1 MARSRSPRAAAP
13 KRPPKP
19 RRPRA
24 TPAPDPAAP
33 ASRDPSK
40 ASAWALRLLAQARRR
55 GEGKAA
61 ALRSA
66 HPGEGPRQLGERLVK
81 TSAFRAG
88 LAGAVTGTLAL
99 VALPVG
105 LPAGVALTLLLEAE
119 LLFALLALYELP
131 SEGAQGR
138 LRLTALWA
146 GAGFADAAKSAGLK
160 AGAEVLGRALAG
172 SLPARIIA
180 RLNPALLRAI
190 LKRLGLGWL
199 PRAARLWP
207 ILGAPLVFALDR
219 AALRTLG
226 HAALLTLD
234 SVQRD
239 LRRAGRAG
247 AVNGK

>member
-1 MARSRSPRAAAP
+1 MARA
-13 KRPPKP
+13 RPPSP
-19 RRPRA
+19 
-24 TPAPDPAAP
+24 
-33 ASRDPSK
+33 
-40 ASAWALRLLAQARRR
+40 WIERLLTRARQR
-55 GEGKAA
+55 GERKAA
-61 ALRSA
+61 VLRA
-66 HPGEGPRQLGERLVK
+66 EHPGEGPRLLGERLVK

-99 VALPVG
+99 VTLPVG

-119 LLFALLALYELP
+119 LLFALLALYGL
-131 SEGAQGR
+131 SGEGEQGR
-138 LRLTALWA
+138 LRLAALWA

-160 AGAEVLGRALAG
+160 LGAEAMGRALAG

-180 RLNPALLRAI
+180 RLNPVLLRAI

-207 ILGAPLVFALDR
+207 LLGAPVAFALDR

-226 HAALLTLD
+226 SAALATLD

-239 LRRAGRAG
+239 LAKGKTSPA
-247 AVNGK
+247 AVVE